1 MGAAVASDDR
11 RERRAARRW
20 TPQELPWPVGCR
32 ITPGHDVLI
41 VNLSAVGVLVEVI
54 APLPP
59 GRLVTLSLIR
69 PSRRVVLDGR
79 VVRSF
84 VCEVNGLDGPS
95 FRAGIAF
102 TRWFDAL
109 WELDSQSWERDEDI
123 GDLTGT
129 AG

>member
-1 MGAAVASDDR
+1 MAASLTSADR

-41 VNLSAVGVLVEVI
+41 VDLSAVGVLVEVD

-59 GRLVTLSLIR
+59 GRLLAVHLVR
-69 PSRRVVLDGR
+69 PSRRVTLDGH

-84 VCEVNGLDGPS
+84 VSEVGGPDGPS

-109 WELDSQSWERDEDI
+109 WELDSQSWEYEEHGSDR
-123 GDLTGT
+123 TGT
-129 AG
+129 TG

>member
-1 MGAAVASDDR
+1 MGGAMIGDDP

-32 ITPGHDVLI
+32 VTPGHDVLI
-41 VNLSAVGVLVEVI
+41 VDLSAVGVLVEVD

-59 GRLVTLSLIR
+59 GRQLAVHLMR
-69 PSRRVVLDGR
+69 PSRRISLDGR

-84 VCEVNGLDGPS
+84 VSEVAGPEGPS
-95 FRAGIAF
+95 FRAAIAF

-109 WELDSQSWERDEDI
+109 WELDSQAWEREEAADGRI
-123 GDLTGT
+123 GTVR
-129 AG
+129 

>member
-1 MGAAVASDDR
+1 MAASLTPAER

-41 VNLSAVGVLVEVI
+41 VDLSAVGVLVEVVS
-54 APLPP
+54 PLPP
-59 GRLVTLSLIR
+59 GRLVTIHLIR
-69 PSRRVVLDGR
+69 PSRRVMLDGH

-84 VCEVNGLDGPS
+84 VSEVHGPDGPS

-109 WELDSQSWERDEDI
+109 WELDSQSWERDEDF
-123 GDLTGT
+123 GDHAGT
-129 AG
+129 LA

>member
-1 MGAAVASDDR
+1 MGSTVMVEHL

-20 TPQELPWPVGCR
+20 TPQELPWPVACR

-41 VNLSAVGVLVEVI
+41 VDLSAVGVLVEVD

-59 GRLVTLSLIR
+59 GHQITVHLLR
-69 PSRRVVLDGR
+69 PSRRVSLDGR

-84 VCEVNGLDGPS
+84 VSALGGVEGPS

-102 TRWFDAL
+102 NRWFDAL
-109 WELDSQSWERDEDI
+109 WELDSQAWEREEVVGGREVTDR
-123 GDLTGT
+123 
-129 AG
+129 

>member
-1 MGAAVASDDR
+1 MRSDDR

-20 TPQELPWPVGCR
+20 TPQELPWPVACR
-32 ITPGHDVLI
+32 IMPGHDVLI
-41 VNLSAVGVLVEVI
+41 LDLSAVGVLVEVE

-59 GRLVTLSLIR
+59 GRHVVLHLVR
-69 PSRRVVLDGR
+69 PSRRVTLEGR

-84 VCEVNGLDGPS
+84 VSAVGGLDGPS

-109 WELDSQSWERDEDI
+109 CELDSFEWEADAGMSGQSVTS
-123 GDLTGT
+123 G
-129 AG
+129 

>member
-1 MGAAVASDDR
+1 MGAPVTEGDR

-41 VNLSAVGVLVEVI
+41 VNLSAVGVLVEVV

-69 PSRRVVLDGR
+69 PSRRVALEGH

-84 VCEVNGLDGPS
+84 VSAVGGPDGAS

-109 WELDSQSWERDEDI
+109 WELDSQAWEHDEGIDGRD
-123 GDLTGT
+123 GT
-129 AG
+129 VC

>member
-1 MGAAVASDDR
+1 MAVAMTADR
-11 RERRAARRW
+11 RDRRAARRW

-41 VNLSAVGVLVEVI
+41 VDLSAVGVLVEVV

-59 GRLVTLSLIR
+59 GRVLQVHLIR
-69 PSRRVVLDGR
+69 PSRRVTLEGQ

-84 VCEVNGLDGPS
+84 VSEISGPEGPS

-102 TRWFDAL
+102 SRWFDAL
-109 WELDSQSWERDEDI
+109 WELDSQSWERDEAS
-123 GDLTGT
+123 GDHSGML
-129 AG
+129 A

>member
-1 MGAAVASDDR
+1 M
-11 RERRAARRW
+11 
-20 TPQELPWPVGCR
+20 VGCR

-41 VNLSAVGVLVEVI
+41 VDLSAVGVLVEVV

-59 GRLVTLSLIR
+59 GRLVSLSLIR
-69 PSRRVVLDGR
+69 PSRRVALSGR

-84 VCEVNGLDGPS
+84 VSATGGPDGPS

-109 WELDSQSWERDEDI
+109 WELDSQGWEEDEGECDRI
-123 GDLTGT
+123 GMVD
-129 AG
+129 

>member
-1 MGAAVASDDR
+1 MGASLTSAVR

-41 VNLSAVGVLVEVI
+41 VDLSAVGVLVEVDT
-54 APLPP
+54 PLPP
-59 GRLVTLSLIR
+59 GRLLTLHLVR
-69 PSRRVVLDGR
+69 PSRRVTLDGH

-84 VCEVNGLDGPS
+84 VNEVSGPDGPS

-109 WELDSQSWERDEDI
+109 WELDSQSWECEEHDGGR
-123 GDLTGT
+123 TGT
-129 AG
+129 TG